1 MNTTDLNLASIQLGK
16 GVVHHVRNGLGQ
28 RIEALS
34 GCVWI
39 TIDNDARDIVLEAGE
54 GFRIDRHGEVLITA
68 LDDDARV
75 ALLRPLAPPRS

>member
-1 MNTTDLNLASIQLGK
+1 MNTNDLNLASIQLGR
-16 GVVHHVRNGLGQ
+16 GTVHRVRNGFGQ

-39 TIDNDARDIVLEAGE
+39 TIDNDARDIILEPGE

-68 LDDDARV
+68 LIDDARV
-75 ALLRPLAPPRS
+75 ALLQSLAPRRT

>member
-1 MNTTDLNLASIQLGK
+1 MNTTDLNLASIPLGRSA
-16 GVVHHVRNGLGQ
+16 VHHVRHGFGQ

-68 LDDDARV
+68 LNDDARV
-75 ALLRPLAPPRS
+75 ALLQPLALPHA